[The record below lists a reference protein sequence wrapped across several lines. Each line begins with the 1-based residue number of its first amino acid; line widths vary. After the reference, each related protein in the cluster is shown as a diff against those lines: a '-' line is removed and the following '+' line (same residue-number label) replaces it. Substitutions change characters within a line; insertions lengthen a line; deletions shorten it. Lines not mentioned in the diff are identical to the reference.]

1 MRNAFLPIILIV
13 VGAGWLLNE
22 LHLFPDA
29 NWIVILGLI
38 VAGVLILTLEGFN
51 STSIVKGPLLIAAGV
66 VLYLH
71 QHEGLDWR
79 ILVPSLLI
87 FAGLLLLVSR
97 SGALPE
103 PRRSTRTDIAK

>member
-38 VAGVLILTLEGFN
+38 VAGVLVLTLEGFN
-51 STSIVKGPLLIAAGV
+51 STSVVKGPLLIAAGIAM
-66 VLYLH
+66 YLH
-71 QHEGLDWR
+71 QHQGFDWR
-79 ILVPSLLI
+79 ILVPSMLI
-87 FAGLLLLVSR
+87 LAGLLLLVAR
-97 SGALPE
+97 SGVLPE
-103 PRRSTRTDIAK
+103 ARRNAKTDIAK